1 MAYFCSAKTQ
11 SHRAT
16 SLTHDYSLDKNGRT
30 ETKKPIGGIG
40 LGVFGLKKLDLFFIN
55 ISI

>member
-30 ETKKPIGGIG
+30 ETKKPIGGVG
-40 LGVFGLKKLDLFFIN
+40 LGVFGLKKLDLFLN